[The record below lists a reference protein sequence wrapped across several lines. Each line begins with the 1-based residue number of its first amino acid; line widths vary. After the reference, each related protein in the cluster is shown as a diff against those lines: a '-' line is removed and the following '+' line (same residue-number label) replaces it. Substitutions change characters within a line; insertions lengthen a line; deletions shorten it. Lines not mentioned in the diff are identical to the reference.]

1 MASHKSKNHA
11 EHIERHFIACAPW
24 AKERNYFFEWLCAA
38 EFHWFFVQGLDA
50 IRNEFIVPGVSS
62 LLNGIEASLRVT
74 IEHVQ
79 SQEKAPPEP
88 SPYKVLSNNLLV
100 KAQEMGMPIELL
112 AFPGE
117 DNYDEKLQSK
127 KPNRIDVE
135 VVRLRNN
142 ICHGNI
148 SEFIN
153 TELGPENSF
162 FTPMSLSDTTD
173 KLLEVSFGWAKGLGE
188 FRREQG
194 MLHYDESKKTNEKQ
208 G

>member
-1 MASHKSKNHA
+1 MTSHRSRNHA
-11 EHIERHFIACAPW
+11 EHIERHFIECAPW
-24 AKERNYFFEWLCAA
+24 AKERNYLFEWLCAA

-100 KAQEMGMPIELL
+100 KAQEMGMPIEFL

-117 DNYDEKLQSK
+117 ENYDQKLKSQ
-127 KPNRIDVE
+127 KPNRVDVE

-153 TELGPENSF
+153 TELGLENSF
-162 FTPMSLSDTTD
+162 FTPMSLAHIADQ
-173 KLLEVSFGWAKGLGE
+173 LLIVSFAWAKGLGQYRKE
-188 FRREQG
+188 HG
-194 MLHYDESKKTNEKQ
+194 LLHYDES
-208 G
+208 

>member
-1 MASHKSKNHA
+1 MTSHRSRNHA
-11 EHIERHFIACAPW
+11 EHIERNLIACAPW
-24 AKERNYFFEWLCAA
+24 AKERTYLFEWLCAA

-74 IEHVQ
+74 IEHLQ

-100 KAQEMGMPIELL
+100 RAQEMGMPIGLL

-117 DNYDEKLQSK
+117 ENYDEKLKSQ
-127 KPNRIDVE
+127 KPNRVDVE

-162 FTPMSLSDTTD
+162 FTPMSLANIADQ
-173 KLLEVSFGWAKGLGE
+173 LLAVSFDWAKGLGE
-188 FRREQG
+188 YRREHG
-194 MLHYDESKKTNEKQ
+194 LLHYDESKKPNENP

>member
-1 MASHKSKNHA
+1 MASDRSKNHA
-11 EHIERHFIACAPW
+11 EHIERHLIACAPW

-117 DNYDEKLQSK
+117 DSYDEKLKSK

-153 TELGPENSF
+153 TELGPKNSF
-162 FTPMSLSDTTD
+162 FTPMSLSHTADQ
-173 KLLEVSFGWAKGLGE
+173 LLEISFGWAKGLGE
-188 FRREQG
+188 FRREHG
-194 MLHYDESKKTNEKQ
+194 MLHYDESKKPNEKP